1 VYIVDLKH
9 IYLFNSVKKEN
20 ILSLYLK
27 SGSPRGC
34 ACKFSGTHKNSGW
47 IKKGKEPLISQGKED

>member
-1 VYIVDLKH
+1 
-9 IYLFNSVKKEN
+9 LFNSVKKEN

-34 ACKFSGTHKNSGW
+34 ACKFSGTHKNSGR
-47 IKKGKEPLISQGKED
+47 IKKGKEPLFSQGKED